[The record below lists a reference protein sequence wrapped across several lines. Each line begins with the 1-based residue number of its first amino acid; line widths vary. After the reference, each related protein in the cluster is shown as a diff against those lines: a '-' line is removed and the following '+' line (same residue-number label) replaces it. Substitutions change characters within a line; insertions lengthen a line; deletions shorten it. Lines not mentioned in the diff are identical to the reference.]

1 MSGEI
6 KLNLG
11 LNAMPQHEES
21 DVRIVHHE
29 VKTLKAAITEQSD
42 KIGRLADAIS
52 EQTLHSVREL
62 ESIKSRMSSLEE
74 RQINQS
80 TRITSVEAI
89 ASANASYIS
98 QDKPIKDIYLN
109 VFKALT
115 VFVAIGVL
123 TAAYK
128 VAS

>member
-1 MSGEI
+1 MS
-6 KLNLG
+6 
-11 LNAMPQHEES
+11 QHEES

-29 VKTLKAAITEQSD
+29 VRTLKAAITEQSD

-62 ESIKSRMSSLEE
+62 ESIKSRMATLEE

-80 TRITSVEAI
+80 TRLTTVEVVAH
-89 ASANASYIS
+89 ANASYIA
-98 QDKPIKDIYLN
+98 QDKPIKDIFMN

-115 VFVAIGVL
+115 VAVALGIL
-123 TAAYK
+123 TMAYK
-128 VAS
+128 AT